1 MLPRSTTYKSSCH
14 KGSEALCGVCVASL
28 MEGLNDGGTDDDCMM
43 QMLVPGS
50 MSRKS
55 SRKHGKSVY
64 EITQQPTSDKLTFG
78 FFVFKKTAF
87 HSSEKMPVGKKQK
100 NRNCNIQVLWNCEL
114 SRFINPR
121 KRVQNDSGKSH
132 EHGFWRSRTCS
143 EPCFQK
149 SFWLFLTRID
159 VYVS

>member
-87 HSSEKMPVGKKQK
+87 HSAEKMPVGKKQK

-121 KRVQNDSGKSH
+121 KRVQNISGKSH

-149 SFWLFLTRID
+149 SFWLFFDSDWRLC
-159 VYVS
+159 

>member
-50 MSRKS
+50 MS
-55 SRKHGKSVY
+55 
-64 EITQQPTSDKLTFG
+64 QQPTTDKLTFG
-78 FFVFKKTAF
+78 FLSLRRRHSILQRRCQSERSKKIATAISRCSGIANSLVSSIQENEFKTFLVNPMNMVSDGLVPAQSHVSRKVFDF
-87 HSSEKMPVGKKQK
+87 
-100 NRNCNIQVLWNCEL
+100 
-114 SRFINPR
+114 
-121 KRVQNDSGKSH
+121 
-132 EHGFWRSRTCS
+132 
-143 EPCFQK
+143 
-149 SFWLFLTRID
+149 FLTRID

>member
-50 MSRKS
+50 MSRKNY
-55 SRKHGKSVY
+55 RKHGKSVY

-87 HSSEKMPVGKKQK
+87 HSAEKMPVGKKQK
-100 NRNCNIQVLWNCEL
+100 TRNCNIQVLWNCEL

-121 KRVQNDSGKSH
+121 KRVQNISGKSH
-132 EHGFWRSRTCS
+132 EHGF
-143 EPCFQK
+143 
-149 SFWLFLTRID
+149 
-159 VYVS
+159 

>member
-14 KGSEALCGVCVASL
+14 KGSETLCGVCVASL

-43 QMLVPGS
+43 QMLAPGS

-55 SRKHGKSVY
+55 YRKHGKSVY

-78 FFVFKKTAF
+78 FFVFKKTTI
-87 HSSEKMPVGKKQK
+87 HSAEKMPVGKKQK
-100 NRNCNIQVLWNCEL
+100 IATAIFRCSGIANSLVSSIQENEFKTILVNPMNMVSDPLVPTQSHV
-114 SRFINPR
+114 SRKVF
-121 KRVQNDSGKSH
+121 D
-132 EHGFWRSRTCS
+132 F
-143 EPCFQK
+143 
-149 SFWLFLTRID
+149 FLTRID